1 LRDRNRGGT
10 IRLGKAVIFAETGH
24 VKRSCAIIAQGI
36 ALLAL
41 AEVAVAQTIPLPRP
55 RPFSNTEAPAAR
67 TAAPPATPAP
77 SACRIRLTAERAIAP
92 SVDAIEGPGECGGTD
107 MVRLEAVVLSDGSR
121 VEMNPPAVLKCTMA
135 EAIADWVRDDLSQLT
150 AFSLGSR
157 LRTVRNFAAYH
168 CRSRNNIIGAMMS
181 EHGRGNALDVRSIT
195 LVNGKT
201 VDPTDVQ
208 VSKEFRESW
217 KKSVCARFS
226 TVLGPGSD
234 GYHENHIHVDLMERR
249 SGYRA
254 MCQWDVR
261 VPEVKPAPE
270 LASTGSIPL
279 PVPRPKIEKS
289 DPPASARQ

>member
-1 LRDRNRGGT
+1 
-10 IRLGKAVIFAETGH
+10 
-24 VKRSCAIIAQGI
+24 VKRSCAIII
-36 ALLAL
+36 AFVTL

-55 RPFSNTEAPAAR
+55 RPFSNKEAPPAG
-67 TAAPPATPAP
+67 TAAPAPTATPAP
-77 SACRIRLTAERAIAP
+77 SACRVRLTAERAIAP
-92 SVDAIEGPGECGGTD
+92 SVDAIEGPGDCGSGD
-107 MVRLEAVVLSDGSR
+107 LVRLEAVILSDSSR
-121 VEMNPPAVLKCTMA
+121 VEINPPAVLRCNMA
-135 EAIADWVRDDLSQLT
+135 EAIADWVRDDLAQLA
-150 AFSLGSR
+150 AFNLGSR
-157 LRTVRNFAAYH
+157 VRSVRNYAAYH

-181 EHGRGNALDVRSIT
+181 EHGKGNAIDVRSIT

-201 VDPTDVQ
+201 IDPTDAHVPQ
-208 VSKEFRESW
+208 DFREGW

-270 LASTGSIPL
+270 LASTSSIPVPL
-279 PVPRPKIEKS
+279 PQPRPKF
-289 DPPASARQ
+289 DLPAARK

>member
-1 LRDRNRGGT
+1 
-10 IRLGKAVIFAETGH
+10 
-24 VKRSCAIIAQGI
+24 VKRSCAIII
-36 ALLAL
+36 AFVTL

-55 RPFSNTEAPAAR
+55 RPFSNKEVPPAR
-67 TAAPPATPAP
+67 TAAPAPTPAP
-77 SACRIRLTAERAIAP
+77 SACRVRLTAERAIAP
-92 SVDAIEGPGECGGTD
+92 SVDAIEGPGDCGSGD
-107 MVRLEAVVLSDGSR
+107 LVRLEAVILSDSSR
-121 VEMNPPAVLKCTMA
+121 VDFNPPAVLRCNMA
-135 EAIADWVRDDLSQLT
+135 EAIADWVRDDLAQLA
-150 AFSLGSR
+150 AFNLGSR
-157 LRTVRNFAAYH
+157 LRSVRNYAAYH

-181 EHGRGNALDVRSIT
+181 EHGKGNALDVRSIT

-261 VPEVKPAPE
+261 VPEEKPAPE

-279 PVPRPKIEKS
+279 PQPRPKIEKT